1 MGARHS
7 LGSERNVQGACPQLP
22 PNLSGLNGVTGLLW
36 SLTEFTRPFFVLLP
50 LALKGRT
57 QDSAPNLSQTAHFE
71 CHLILL
77 LASRP
82 TWPGLVFSREAWHS
96 RAGRPLRQGGVGSPV
111 TAGRRTESPS
121 AWKVPIER
129 QGESRWPVP
138 RPLLART
145 LLHAYSSLF
154 SPSPPE
160 STFVACPAKVCRLA
174 QLSI

>member
-36 SLTEFTRPFFVLLP
+36 SLTEFTPPFFVLLP

-96 RAGRPLRQGGVGSPV
+96 RAGRPLCQGGVGSRLQQVVALRARQPGKSQSSAKEKV
-111 TAGRRTESPS
+111 GGLSPG
-121 AWKVPIER
+121 P
-129 QGESRWPVP
+129 SRLEHSFT
-138 RPLLART
+138 RIRHSCLFT
-145 LLHAYSSLF
+145 ISS
-154 SPSPPE
+154 
-160 STFVACPAKVCRLA
+160 
-174 QLSI
+174 